1 MGAEEGKREGIERG
15 QGRIEGNKIKK
26 GEGGREGIKKGNEEE
41 QWEGIERGQ
50 GRNEEN
56 WIKRG
61 GDRRD

>member
-1 MGAEEGKREGIERG
+1 MG
-15 QGRIEGNKIKK
+15 
-26 GEGGREGIKKGNEEE
+26 GIKKGNEEG

-61 GDRRD
+61 GGIEGIKKGNVS